1 MNLIQQVKNFLFT
14 PNNTPGKRTGDGK
27 RNLSNTIA
35 PVQLQRIR
43 QDFQSWREAVNE
55 AELAWYPQRVK
66 MQRIFVDTGLNGH
79 VEACMQH
86 RKDLTLLRDYKL
98 CDVAGKEDEK
108 VGLLFKQQQWFSNFV
123 SYALD
128 AQAYGYTLV
137 SLGDLIN
144 DSFPELS
151 TIRRWNISPDRF
163 NVTVFVYSLTGTD
176 FRKDPFRLWHVYAP
190 TPSENGVSPS
200 GYGYLYKVALYE
212 IVCRNLLGQN
222 VTFTELYSQPY
233 RVGHTPKTTED
244 ERQDMADALTNM
256 GSNGWAVVDIDETI
270 EFIETRLGG
279 NGWMGYENL
288 EKRCEAK
295 ISKIILGHADALDS
309 VPGKLG
315 NDGEES
321 PAEKAKKAK
330 QAHDSKFIET
340 LVNEELIPRM
350 REMGINI
357 PEDLHFEY
365 KNDDEKQEV
374 RQKEDKSNQ
383 ATALIAKTM
392 KDAGLEMNAEYFT
405 ERTGIPAKKIEAPVP
420 VVGKSIDDGQEEE
433 GTEDEPDEDDKEL
446 PIKTKLTK
454 KVKNTLEALYSHK
467 HID

>member
-1 MNLIQQVKNFLFT
+1 MNIIQRAKNFLFT
-14 PNNTPGKRTGDGK
+14 PNNTPGKRPEDGR
-27 RNLSNTIA
+27 RNLSNIIS
-35 PVQLQRIR
+35 PVQLQRMR
-43 QDFQSWREAVNE
+43 QDMQSWREAVNE

-66 MQRIFVDTGLNGH
+66 MQRIFIDTVLNGH

-86 RKDLTLLRDYKL
+86 RKDLTLLRDFKL
-98 CDVAGKEDEK
+98 CDITGKENEK
-108 VGLLFKQQQWFSNFV
+108 VGMLFKQQTWFTNFI

-137 SLGDLIN
+137 SLGDLVN
-144 DSFPELS
+144 DSFPQLS
-151 TIRRWNISPDRF
+151 TVRRWNVSPDRF

-176 FRKDPFRLWHVYAP
+176 FRKDPFRLWHVYVP
-190 TPSENGVSPS
+190 TPSESGVSPS

-233 RVGHTPKTTED
+233 RVGKTPKTEESERD
-244 ERQDMADALTNM
+244 EMANALTNM
-256 GSNGWAVVDIDETI
+256 GSNGWAVVDVDETI
-270 EFIETRLGG
+270 EFIETKQSGT
-279 NGWMGYENL
+279 GWQGYENL

-357 PEDLHFEY
+357 PEELHFEY
-365 KNDDEKQEV
+365 KNDDEKEEV

-392 KDAGLEMNAEYFT
+392 KDAGLEMDAEYFT
-405 ERTGIPAKKIEAPVP
+405 ERTGIPAKKIETQVP
-420 VVGKSIDDGQEEE
+420 PSGDSTGDDPQ
-433 GTEDEPDEDDKEL
+433 DEPDEDDNEL
-446 PIKTKLTK
+446 PVKVKLTK

-467 HID
+467 RAQ